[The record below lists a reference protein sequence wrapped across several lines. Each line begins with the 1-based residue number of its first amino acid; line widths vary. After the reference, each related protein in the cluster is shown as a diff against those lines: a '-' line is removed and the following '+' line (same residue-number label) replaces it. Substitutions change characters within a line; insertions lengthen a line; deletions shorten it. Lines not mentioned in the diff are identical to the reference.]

1 MDKKFLEDLGL
12 TEEQINSVLTQ
23 NTAELEAVNKDVA
36 KYKKQAETFKT
47 KSDGFE
53 EQLKSANTEIQSYKD
68 MDIEGIKKSAEDWKT
83 KYETETKAL
92 NDAIAQKDYDYA
104 TKDFMNQFDFVDDD
118 AKEIAT
124 LKFKAKEF
132 KLEDGKFLGADD
144 FMKQYKED
152 HKALFKSEES
162 IGSTEP
168 VPQIVKPTGGGDGS
182 QTNKFNFRSMF
193 TPVRNIESK

>member
-23 NTAELEAVNKDVA
+23 NTAELDAVNKDVA
-36 KYKKQAETFKT
+36 KYKKQAETYKT

-68 MDIEGIKKSAEDWKT
+68 MDIDGIKKSAEDWKT

-132 KLEDGKFLGADD
+132 KLEEGKFLGADD

-162 IGSTEP
+162 TESTES
-168 VPQIVKPTGGGDGS
+168 VPQIVKPTNGGDIS
-182 QTNKFNFRSMF
+182 QANKFNFRNMF
-193 TPVRNIESK
+193 TPVRNVESK